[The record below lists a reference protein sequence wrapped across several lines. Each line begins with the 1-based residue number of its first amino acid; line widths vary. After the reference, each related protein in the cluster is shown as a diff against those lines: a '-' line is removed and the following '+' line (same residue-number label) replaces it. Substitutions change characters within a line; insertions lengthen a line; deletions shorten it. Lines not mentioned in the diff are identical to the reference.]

1 MKGHIIDALRRPG
14 FSRRDF
20 NRMLGAAGL
29 SLAAMPILSKPS
41 AAAGDLTFYTWS
53 GYDVPEI
60 CPKYVAKYGGP
71 PDFAIFASEEEAL
84 QKMLGGYN
92 VDLAHPCHYNIKRWK
107 DGKAI
112 QAFDASRIPE
122 YNNIWERFRTIPNTS
137 FDGKPYFIPWDAG
150 TSSIVYRTDL
160 VDPADVADPSWALL
174 FNEKYKGRLSMYDTD
189 TTFIEIAARISGMY
203 ADYQHLSDE
212 QLAKLKPLL
221 VKQKSLMPYYWSDNT
236 QIENGI
242 ASGELVAAY
251 AWSGS
256 YATLKSQG
264 VAVNYMTPKEG
275 ILGYSCGLVRGA
287 NPPGSEDA
295 AYDLINA
302 MLDPEVGKFLM
313 EVQGYYHSNAKSYEL
328 VSKETLANMGIE
340 DPAKTFSALALDP
353 EPEEPYRSKY
363 IQFITEIKA
372 GSS

>member
-1 MKGHIIDALRRPG
+1 MKDRIIDALRRPG

-20 NRMLGAAGL
+20 NRLLGSAGL
-29 SLAAMPILSKPS
+29 AMAALPIVARP
-41 AAAGDLTFYTWS
+41 ARTAGNLTVFTWS
-53 GYDVPEI
+53 GYDIAEL
-60 CPKYVAKYGGP
+60 CPKYVAKYGDV
-71 PDFAIFASEEEAL
+71 PDYAIFASEEEAL
-84 QKMLGGYN
+84 QKMAGGYN

-107 DGKAI
+107 DGGVI
-112 QAFDASRIPE
+112 QPFDTARIPE
-122 YNNIWERFRTIPNTS
+122 YGNIWERFRTIPATS
-137 FDGKPYFIPWDAG
+137 FDGQVYFIPWDAG
-150 TSSIVYRTDL
+150 TSSVVYRTDL

-203 ADYQHLSDE
+203 EDYQHLTDE

-221 VKQKSLMPYYWSDNT
+221 VKQKTLMPYFWSDQT
-236 QIENGI
+236 QVENGI

-287 NPPGSEDA
+287 KPPGSEEA
-295 AYDLINA
+295 AYDFINA
-302 MLDPEVGKFLM
+302 LLDPEVGKYLI
-313 EVQGYYHSNAKSYEL
+313 EAQGYYHSN
-328 VSKETLANMGIE
+328 SKTYDLIDKEKLANLGLA
-340 DPAKTFSALALDP
+340 DPAATFGALTLDP